1 MKAQIGDRSG
11 SSGTLLPRT
20 RRVFQSTRPLFPS
33 EDRMQK
39 DIAAPARRAP
49 KTVRAFRVALSL
61 GCVAALT
68 TVTSCREGSATQKD
82 AVVQQGTSAAEPQAV
97 LATIGD
103 EKITM
108 AELRTR
114 SAERLDNLET
124 AYQIAKSKIVK
135 TALDSMVRE
144 RLLAVEAKKTGKS
157 VDSLIAAEAG
167 SSGFVPSD
175 ADISAWYQANQSRT
189 GGRTLQELRP
199 QIAELLKTERR
210 IAATKKLEERLKG
223 EQKVAIVYQPFRL
236 QFNNEKAPSLGKSEA
251 PITLVEFS
259 DFQCPFCQSAAP
271 TLKQVEQKFGDKVR
285 IVYRQFPLT
294 NIHPFAFKAA
304 EASLCANEQGKFWQL
319 HDVMFADQ
327 KKLSVSDL
335 KQTARSLGM
344 DGKKFDGCL
353 DSGRYV
359 EQVQNDQKEGSRV
372 GVTGT
377 PAMFINGVSVEGGAV
392 PYSVLEAA
400 IQKELESRKSG
411 S

>member
-1 MKAQIGDRSG
+1 M
-11 SSGTLLPRT
+11 L
-20 RRVFQSTRPLFPS
+20 
-33 EDRMQK
+33 K
-39 DIAAPARRAP
+39 DIVAPARRAP
-49 KTVRAFRVALSL
+49 KKARAFRVALSL
-61 GCVAALT
+61 GCVAAVT
-68 TVTSCREGSATQKD
+68 TVASCREGSATPKD
-82 AVVQQGTSAAEPQAV
+82 SVVQQGSASPGAQTV

-114 SAERLDNLET
+114 SADRLDNLET
-124 AYQIAKSKIVK
+124 AYQIAKSKIVRS
-135 TALDSMVRE
+135 ALDSMVRE
-144 RLLAVEAKKTGKS
+144 RLLAAEAKKTGKTT
-157 VDSLIAAEAG
+157 DMLIAAEASPNG
-167 SSGFVPSD
+167 LTPSD
-175 ADISAWYQANQSRT
+175 SEVSAWYQANQSRT
-189 GGRTLQELRP
+189 GGRSLQELRP
-199 QIAELLKTERR
+199 QITELLSSERR
-210 IAATKKLEERLKG
+210 TAAAKKLEERLRT
-223 EQKVAIVYQPFRL
+223 EQKVAIAYEPFRL
-236 QFNNEKAPSLGKSEA
+236 QFNNEKAPALGKSEA
-251 PITLVEFS
+251 PVTLVEFS

-319 HDVMFADQ
+319 HDVMFEDQ

-335 KQTARSLGM
+335 KQTARRLGM

-359 EQVQNDQKEGSRV
+359 EQVQNDQKEGSRI

-377 PAMFINGVSVEGGAV
+377 PAMFINGVVVEGGAV

-411 S
+411 T

>member
-1 MKAQIGDRSG
+1 MLKDYGVYPNRE
-11 SSGTLLPRT
+11 T
-20 RRVFQSTRPLFPS
+20 RN
-33 EDRMQK
+33 
-39 DIAAPARRAP
+39 AR
-49 KTVRAFRVALSL
+49 TVRVARSL
-61 GCVAALT
+61 ACVAALA
-68 TVTSCREGSATQKD
+68 TVASCREGSATQKE
-82 AVVQQGTSAAEPQAV
+82 AVVQQGAFTTDAGPQTV

-108 AELRTR
+108 ADLRNR
-114 SAERLDNLET
+114 SSERLDLLET
-124 AYQIAKSKIVK
+124 AYQSAKSKIIK
-135 TALDSMVRE
+135 TALDSMVSE
-144 RLLAVEAKKTGKS
+144 RMLAVEAKKTGKS

-167 SSGFVPSD
+167 PNGLVPSD
-175 ADISAWYQANQSRT
+175 ADVSTWYQANQART

-199 QIAELLKTERR
+199 QIAALLASERR
-210 IAATKKLEERLKG
+210 TAATKKLEERLKG
-223 EQKVAIVYQPFRL
+223 EQNVAVVYQPYRM
-236 QFNNEKAPSLGKSEA
+236 QFNNEKAPTLGKSEA
-251 PITLVEFS
+251 PVTLVEFS

-319 HDVMFADQ
+319 HDEMFADQ

-335 KQTARSLGM
+335 KQTARRLGM
-344 DGKKFDGCL
+344 DGKKFDTCL

-392 PYSVLEAA
+392 PYPVLEAA
-400 IQKELESRKSG
+400 IQKELESRKTG